1 MRRLKWIPLRKS
13 FFSRGICAI
22 KANLIVFLHLSKN
35 QGFMFL
41 KVLKGKHH
49 FWRYFVTLNTVII
62 ASQIIGAIL
71 LGVAPM
77 KSGGFD
83 IATMSMSELL
93 QMLAMFRATD
103 IDPMMDLIS
112 LVLAGAVFLGVW
124 FGLGGKCLRAPLT
137 PKGESTLFH
146 VFLG

>member
-1 MRRLKWIPLRKS
+1 M
-13 FFSRGICAI
+13 
-22 KANLIVFLHLSKN
+22 
-35 QGFMFL
+35 
-41 KVLKGKHH
+41 
-49 FWRYFVTLNTVII
+49 TLNTVII
-62 ASQIIGAIL
+62 ASQIIGAIP
-71 LGVAPM
+71 LGVALM

-83 IATMSMSELL
+83 VATMSMSELL

-137 PKGESTLFH
+137 PKGESTLYFMFSLVKSLPPTRHFSPSSLLFH
-146 VFLG
+146 GQRHWS